1 MDEANELNLTNGQ
14 KKMLRGLGHHLE
26 PLVYVGK
33 EGLSP
38 ALLASLEA
46 ALKAHELIKVKL
58 GQNCPLERNVAGE
71 ELTRNTGAAL
81 VQIIGRVILL
91 YRPNQEMPKE
101 KQLRLSS

>member
-1 MDEANELNLTNGQ
+1 MDEANDLYLTSSQ

-26 PLVYVGK
+26 PVVYVGK

-58 GQNCPLERNVAGE
+58 GQNCPLERNAAGD
-71 ELTRNTGAAL
+71 ELIKTTGATL
-81 VQIIGRVILL
+81 VQIIGRMLLL
-91 YRPNQEMPKE
+91 YRPNQDMPKE
-101 KQLRLSS
+101 KRLNLSS